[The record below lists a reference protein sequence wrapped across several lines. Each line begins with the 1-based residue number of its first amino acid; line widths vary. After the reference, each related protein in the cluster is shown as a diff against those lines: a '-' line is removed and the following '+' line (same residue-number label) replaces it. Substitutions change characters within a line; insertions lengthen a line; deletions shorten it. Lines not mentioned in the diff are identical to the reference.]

1 MGRNCQSSKCSCSFF
16 NVFFLLFL
24 LQLSIHTA
32 RLMQRVT
39 EQYSGSTYEQSKLVL
54 RRFFFSVL
62 DLFHAIFVIIIDW
75 LMVYM

>member
-1 MGRNCQSSKCSCSFF
+1 
-16 NVFFLLFL
+16 
-24 LQLSIHTA
+24 
-32 RLMQRVT
+32 MQRVT